1 MRAAQPD
8 LSDLFPCTSL
18 RLVLVFKYG
27 FEIQLAYFFR
37 IAGLIEWPSHLEQI
51 SFEQEAGICCF
62 LCRGGGHL
70 LWIMRWWVL
79 QLPRMW
85 ALGSPS
91 AVQVWHTLILGIVSH
106 QGSSYSLKP
115 VAALTSSISFN
126 RRLCSQGR
134 SLLISPGVTPLL
146 ATSKQGLG
154 ETQLSWEKRLCILSW
169 TPPSLFTQVKVQQ
182 LSLFKIEE

>member
-1 MRAAQPD
+1 MRTAQPD

-18 RLVLVFKYG
+18 RLVLVFKHG

-37 IAGLIEWPSHLEQI
+37 IAGLIEWLSHLEQI

-70 LWIMRWWVL
+70 LWIMRWWVP
-79 QLPRMW
+79 QFPRMW

-91 AVQVWHTLILGIVSH
+91 AVQVWHARILGIVSH
-106 QGSSYSLKP
+106 LGSSYSLKP
-115 VAALTSSISFN
+115 VAALTSSISFS
-126 RRLCSQGR
+126 RCLCSQGR

-146 ATSKQGLG
+146 ATSKQGSS
-154 ETQLSWEKRLCILSW
+154 ETSYLERKGYVFFHEHPPVFSLKSKFNSWVFWK
-169 TPPSLFTQVKVQQ
+169 
-182 LSLFKIEE
+182 